1 MEYLKTWLR
10 YIVRLP
16 QRAWHWYKGL
26 YRGAP
31 WWKKWLVGLASLLGF
46 FVFYLFAV
54 YVNLFWLFGK
64 SPTIEEIMHPEN
76 SLASEIYTEDGV
88 LIGKYFN
95 ENRSPVTYKEVA
107 PMFYA
112 TLIDTE
118 DERFYSHRGVDI
130 QGLFAAVKDM
140 TFVPFSFSAAMKKPL
155 YCWPP
160 IVRVAAA
167 LPGSSDQVPVTAPDM
182 VWSALRLMF

>member
-64 SPTIEEIMHPEN
+64 SPTIDEIMHPEN

-95 ENRSPVTYKEVA
+95 ENRYLCTQYYVITYNMEGKDLNRLKVVLAEKKRTNKWLAEQIGVDQATVSKWCTNSAQPNLENLMEVA
-107 PMFYA
+107 KC
-112 TLIDTE
+112 LE
-118 DERFYSHRGVDI
+118 VNVNE
-130 QGLFAAVKDM
+130 L
-140 TFVPFSFSAAMKKPL
+140 
-155 YCWPP
+155 
-160 IVRVAAA
+160 
-167 LPGSSDQVPVTAPDM
+167 
-182 VWSALRLMF
+182 LRM